1 MPPQQV
7 NTQSDKENKMRKEID
22 AVTFAIN
29 IYQDGETLPFHFQP
43 DYPNGDKFDSVD
55 EASAWAD
62 AAIAAHSPE
71 CLIYAPNGKGLK
83 GETKP
88 DPKARENLLA
98 KLGITETE
106 ARILM
111 RG

>member
-1 MPPQQV
+1 
-7 NTQSDKENKMRKEID
+7 MRKEID
-22 AVTFAIN
+22 PVTFAIN
-29 IYQDGETLPFHFQP
+29 IYQDGEILPFHYQP

-71 CLIYAPNGKGLK
+71 CLVYAPNGKNIQ

-88 DPKARENLLA
+88 DPKAREKLLA
-98 KLGITETE
+98 KLGITEE
-106 ARILM
+106 EVRVLM